1 MACGITNKPKEQ
13 IVDIDA
19 ADVNNE
25 LAAVEYVEDM
35 YSFYKLVE
43 VYFIAIVPHLLHIFW
58 LYFHHI
64 FSLTVSFIFVGH
76 AE

>member
-58 LYFHHI
+58 LYFSSYL
-64 FSLTVSFIFVGH
+64 FFNGVLYFVGH